1 MTRRVAAL
9 AIAGGLLVA
18 CGHAPSRTIQ
28 SLRGGEV
35 ASVGALPVTASMV
48 ADTARASGVSARVAV
63 DRLVDDALAAQG
75 ARAEGLDRVG
85 DISWPVTAT
94 IARGVLARLTEQAES
109 AGPPTDD
116 ELATV
121 TVAHAVVLRTPGV
134 PEERAR
140 EVAGAIR
147 QAVAGARTA
156 DDFEAIAN
164 AVPHSGTQLVV
175 QRVSDFGADGRA
187 EKGAEYDP
195 IFVAAAFAL
204 RSPGQVSWV
213 IQSSFGWHVI
223 YLIERTAAD
232 RSSIE
237 QRRIDLASDV
247 VRMRVRIRTDSVLH
261 ARKERSSIEV
271 SEAADALMADATKAP

>member
-1 MTRRVAAL
+1 VTLRLATLAA
-9 AIAGGLLVA
+9 AFGLLVA
-18 CGHAPSRTIQ
+18 CGHPPSGTTR

-35 ASVGALPVTASMV
+35 ASVGSQPVTASMV
-48 ADTARASGVSARVAV
+48 ADAARASRVSARVAV
-63 DRLVDDALAAQG
+63 DRLVDDALAAEG
-75 ARAEGLDRVG
+75 ARAEGLDRAC
-85 DISWPVTAT
+85 DISWPITAT
-94 IARGVLARLTEQAES
+94 IARGVLARLAEQAES

-121 TVAHAVVLRTPGV
+121 TVAHAIVLRTPGV

-140 EVAGAIR
+140 EVAGAIQ
-147 QAVAGARTA
+147 QAASSARTA

-164 AVPHSGTQLVV
+164 AVPHVGTQLVV
-175 QRVSDFGADGRA
+175 QRVRDFGADGRA

-204 RSPGQVSWV
+204 RSPGQMSWV

-232 RSSIE
+232 RGSIE
-237 QRRIDLASDV
+237 QRRIDLAPDV
-247 VRMRVRIRTDSVLH
+247 VQMRVRIRTDSILH

-271 SEAADALMADATKAP
+271 SEAADALMADATKAL